1 MLQTLSLN
9 NSSAVVTAFALKSVK
24 DSSVAYM
31 APSSSIAAP
40 LTLTVD
46 VQSKDITS
54 TASDRITVRAQLVKK
69 DAVTGQPVAVNVSTQ
84 IVLPRNTIFTDAER
98 KDMLSFV
105 QNYLAM
111 AGAWDSL
118 CDGIIP

>member
-1 MLQTLSLN
+1 MLQSLSIN
-9 NSSAVVTAFALKSVK
+9 NSSAVATTFALKSVK

-31 APSSSIAAP
+31 APTSSIASP

-46 VQSKDITS
+46 VQSKDVTS
-54 TASDRITVRAQLVKK
+54 TASDRITVRAQLVKR
-69 DAVTGQPVAVNVSTQ
+69 DAAGQPVAVNVSTQ
-84 IVLPRNTIFTDAER
+84 IVLPRNTIFTAAEQ

-105 QNYLAM
+105 QNYLNQ